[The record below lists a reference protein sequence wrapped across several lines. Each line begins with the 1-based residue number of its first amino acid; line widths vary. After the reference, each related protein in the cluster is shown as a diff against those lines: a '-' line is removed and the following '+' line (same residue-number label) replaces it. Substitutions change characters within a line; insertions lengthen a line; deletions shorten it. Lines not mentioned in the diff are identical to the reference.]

1 MAGTIA
7 PQGHPVIR
15 SASGGDSGDR
25 DGTDLVDT
33 GGVPVMDLNA
43 DLAEGD
49 GLTAVDRALLD
60 HVTSA
65 SLACGFHAGSRP
77 AMRSAAEACVAGG
90 VAIGAHV
97 SFRDREGFGR
107 RRLAVSP
114 ERLAADLVEQWE
126 VLVEEVAAAGGT
138 VSFVK
143 PHGALYNVMAVDP
156 DVAAAVVW
164 ALASRC
170 RVLVGPPDGAHAV
183 PASEAGVALVPEG
196 FCDRGYDA
204 NGLLVPRGAR
214 GALVDDPED
223 VAGRARS
230 LALDGGLDAVD
241 GTWVALDVRTLCIH
255 GDHPGADHRARSVR
269 RTLEAAGVELR
280 AFTPPTG
287 RTG

>member
-1 MAGTIA
+1 
-7 PQGHPVIR
+7 
-15 SASGGDSGDR
+15 
-25 DGTDLVDT
+25 
-33 GGVPVMDLNA
+33 MDLNA

-49 GLTAVDRALLD
+49 VLAAVDLALLD

-77 AMRSAAEACVAGG
+77 VMRSAAEACVARG

-107 RRLAVSP
+107 HPLVVSP
-114 ERLAADLVEQWE
+114 DQLAADLVEQWE
-126 VLVEEVAAAGGT
+126 SLVHEVAAVGGT
-138 VSFVK
+138 VSYVK

-156 DVAAAVVW
+156 DVAATVVQ
-164 ALASRC
+164 ALAPRC
-170 RVLVGPPDGAHAV
+170 RVLVGLPDGAHAD
-183 PASEAGVALVPEG
+183 PASEAGLALVPEG

-204 NGLLVPRGAR
+204 HGLLVPRGAT

-223 VAGRARS
+223 VGRRARS

-255 GDHPGADHRARSVR
+255 GDHPGAERRARSVR

-280 AFTPPTG
+280 AFTPLSGGTG
-287 RTG
+287 

>member
-7 PQGHPVIR
+7 LRRHEVIR
-15 SASGGDSGDR
+15 SASGGGAGDR
-25 DGTDLVDT
+25 GAVAVVDT

-49 GLTAVDRALLD
+49 VLTAADLALLD

-77 AMRSAAEACVAGG
+77 VMRSAAEACVARG

-107 RRLAVSP
+107 RPLVVSP
-114 ERLAADLVEQWE
+114 DRLAADLVEQWE
-126 VLVEEVAAAGGT
+126 TLVDEVAVAGGT
-138 VSFVK
+138 VTYVK

-156 DVAAAVVW
+156 DVAATVVH
-164 ALASRC
+164 ALAPRC
-170 RVLVGPPDGAHAV
+170 RLLVGLPGGAHTG
-183 PASEAGVALVPEG
+183 PAAAAGVAVVPEG

-204 NGLLVPRGAR
+204 HGLLVPRGAA
-214 GALVDDPED
+214 GAVVDDPDD
-223 VAGRARS
+223 VGQRARS

-241 GTWVALDVRTLCIH
+241 GTWVALDVRTLCLH
-255 GDHPGADHRARSVR
+255 GDHPGADERVRSVR

-280 AFTPPTG
+280 AFAPASG
-287 RTG
+287 GAG